1 MYLKFLNFNIRTV
14 VMRNERKA
22 NLSIMLS
29 IIALFLIIAIVVI
42 WCISTKEFSVVTGDT
57 FISTCIGLISLALP
71 IIIGYQ
77 IINSLDIKHSLK
89 TEEEK
94 NEKYKTDTT
103 NLINNYK
110 DEFNKELNKILEI
123 NEKLRN
129 SVEIERKERELIYQ
143 DMKVA
148 IYHGNAIQN
157 SALALQE
164 HIHLIKLL
172 IELDRTDDLNEN
184 IKRSF
189 TIIKGICRR
198 DFHTI
203 KPSNDIIIPYNP
215 IGFFDLDKYELD
227 IKKQIRDLPQINEKF
242 MESIILMEKSLD
254 CMIQA
259 LKDNLND
266 GLSDTYAKIDGYL
279 NQISE
284 NL

>member
-1 MYLKFLNFNIRTV
+1 MK
-14 VMRNERKA
+14 NERKV
-22 NLSIMLS
+22 NFSIMLS

-164 HIHLIKLL
+164 HIALIKLL
-172 IELDRTDDLNEN
+172 IELDRTEELNEN
-184 IKRSF
+184 IKRSI

-198 DFHTI
+198 DFHKI
-203 KPSNDIIIPYNP
+203 RPSNDKIIIPDNP
-215 IGFFDLDKYELD
+215 TGFFDLDQYELN

>member
-1 MYLKFLNFNIRTV
+1 MK
-14 VMRNERKA
+14 NERKV
-22 NLSIMLS
+22 NFSIMLS

-110 DEFNKELNKILEI
+110 DEFNKELNKIIEI

-129 SVEIERKERELIYQ
+129 LLEIEKKERELIYQ

-148 IYHGNAIQN
+148 MYHGNTIQN
-157 SALALQE
+157 SALALYEQIE
-164 HIHLIKLL
+164 LIKLIL
-172 IELDRTDDLNEN
+172 ELKKTEELKVSVALLFSI
-184 IKRSF
+184 IKEIHQNDFNSIKSSDNN
-189 TIIKGICRR
+189 TIILC
-198 DFHTI
+198 
-203 KPSNDIIIPYNP
+203 NP
-215 IGFFDLDKYELD
+215 QGLFDLDQYELD
-227 IKKQIRDLPQINEKF
+227 IKAKIMNLPRINQNF
-242 MESIILMEKSLD
+242 TNALILVEKSLD
-254 CMIQA
+254 CKLQY
-259 LKDNLND
+259 LKNGTNDNFDTIEATIDKYLEQVSE
-266 GLSDTYAKIDGYL
+266 GL
-279 NQISE
+279 
-284 NL
+284 

>member
-1 MYLKFLNFNIRTV
+1 MK
-14 VMRNERKA
+14 NERKV
-22 NLSIMLS
+22 NCSIMLS

-254 CMIQA
+254 CKLQY
-259 LKDNLND
+259 LKNDTNDNF
-266 GLSDTYAKIDGYL
+266 DTIEATIDKYL
-279 NQISE
+279 EQVSE
-284 NL
+284 EL